1 VATAAPSRSR
11 GRWQQH
17 LPRALT
23 TSRVLLGAIIVAL
36 AYSRSSGAALVAC
49 VIVALVSDIF
59 DGILARRYGVE
70 TAELRRYDSIAD
82 TIFYAGVMW
91 ATWVLY
97 PSVVRERAA
106 LLVGLLALEIT
117 RYIFDWMKFRREASY
132 HSLLA
137 KAWGLA
143 LAGTV
148 IGLLGWGYAGVPLTA
163 ALVLGIVVDT
173 EGLLISLLLPRWHH
187 DVKSVLHAWRIR
199 RAEAAPQ

>member
-11 GRWQQH
+11 GRWRQN

-23 TSRVLLGAIIVAL
+23 TSRLLLGAIIVAL
-36 AYSRSSGAALVAC
+36 SYAHASGAALVAC

-70 TAELRRYDSIAD
+70 TAGLRRYDSIAD

-97 PSVVRERAA
+97 PTAVRERAA
-106 LLVGLLALEIT
+106 LLVGLLALEIA

-148 IGLLGWGYAGVPLTA
+148 IALLGWGYAGVPLTA
-163 ALVLGIVVDT
+163 ALVLGIVVDS

-187 DVKSVLHAWRIR
+187 DVTSVLHAWRIR
-199 RAEAAPQ
+199 RTEAAPQ